1 MILSAVILSA
11 LSIHTVGAA
20 TPETVNLD
28 LGKTVRMALDN
39 NSSVKISAAELD
51 AAKAELD
58 QAKGARWGSIDFS
71 HYSGRTENFQQTT
84 GTGRRVNLISDTG
97 ESIPFTVQTG
107 TRGAHR
113 IQNSHTNT
121 VSISVPIYT
130 GGRLEGAID
139 QAKENLNYYQYGM
152 SSSYQTT
159 RYNAE
164 KGYYDVLQAANT
176 VNLDKETVNRLD
188 EHLKN
193 TQAQFAVGVV
203 AKADVLRSQVELVNA
218 QQTLTQAENNY
229 EVAVSSLNNVIGLPT
244 ATRLNL
250 SQGLEYKP
258 NDYTLDNCVTY
269 AMANRP
275 EIHQAEASVGMAQAV
290 QKIANSGSL
299 PQVSLG
305 ASNAWSNDTF
315 PGQNRDNW
323 TVGLNITQNIWD
335 YGVNAAKVREAK
347 ANVVKAQESYRQI
360 SDQVRLAVRTSY
372 LSMREAEKR
381 IKTTEVAVA
390 QAEEDYRIAQLRY
403 RAGVGTNTDV
413 MDASV
418 ALTTAKNNYIQA
430 LYDYNTSTALLEQ
443 SMGVPVENE

>member
-11 LSIHTVGAA
+11 LTLHTAGAA
-20 TPETVNLD
+20 APDTVNLD
-28 LGKTVRMALDN
+28 LGKAVRMALDN

-58 QAKGARWGSIDFS
+58 QAKGSRWGSIDFS
-71 HYSGRTENFQQTT
+71 HYSGRSENYQASVPVYDAAHNTAM
-84 GTGRRVNLISDTG
+84 
-97 ESIPFTVQTG
+97 G
-107 TRGAHR
+107 TRGVHVAN
-113 IQNSHTNT
+113 NSHTNT
-121 VSISVPIYT
+121 VNITVPIYT

-139 QAKENLNYYQYGM
+139 QAKKNLDYYQYGM

-176 VNLDKETVNRLD
+176 VNLDKETVDRLN

-218 QQTLTQAENNY
+218 QQTLTQAENSY

-269 AMANRP
+269 AMVNRP
-275 EIHQAEASVGMAQAV
+275 EIHQAEASVGMAQAAE
-290 QKIANSGSL
+290 KIANAGNL

-305 ASNAWSNDTF
+305 ASNQWSNDSF
-315 PGQNRDNW
+315 PGQNKNNW
-323 TVGLNITQNIWD
+323 ALGVTLTQNIWD
-335 YGVNAAKVREAK
+335 YGVTAAKVREAK
-347 ANVVKAQESYRQI
+347 ANIVKAQESYRQI
-360 SDQVRLAVRTSY
+360 SDNVRLAVRTSY

>member
-11 LSIHTVGAA
+11 LTLHTAGAA
-20 TPETVNLD
+20 TPDTVNLD
-28 LGKTVRMALDN
+28 LGKAVRMALDN

-58 QAKGARWGSIDFS
+58 QAKGSRWGSIDFS
-71 HYSGRTENFQQTT
+71 HYSGRSENYQAS
-84 GTGRRVNLISDTG
+84 VPVYDAASKAI
-97 ESIPFTVQTG
+97 G
-107 TRGAHR
+107 TRGVHVAN
-113 IQNSHTNT
+113 NSHTNT
-121 VSISVPIYT
+121 VNITVPIYT

-139 QAKENLNYYQYGM
+139 QAKKNLDYYQYGM

-176 VNLDKETVNRLD
+176 VNLDKETVDRLN

-218 QQTLTQAENNY
+218 QQTLTQAENSY

-269 AMANRP
+269 AMVNRP
-275 EIHQAEASVGMAQAV
+275 EIHQAEASVGMAQAAE
-290 QKIANSGSL
+290 KIANAGNL

-305 ASNAWSNDTF
+305 ASNQWSNDSF
-315 PGQNRDNW
+315 PGQNKNNW
-323 TVGLNITQNIWD
+323 ALGVTLTQNIWD
-335 YGVNAAKVREAK
+335 YGVTAAKVREAK
-347 ANVVKAQESYRQI
+347 ANIVKAQESYRQI
-360 SDQVRLAVRTSY
+360 SDNVRLAVRTSY

>member
-58 QAKGARWGSIDFS
+58 QAKGSRWGSIDFS
-71 HYSGRTENFQQTT
+71 HSSSRSEKYQSSVPIYAG
-84 GTGRRVNLISDTG
+84 GNLIG
-97 ESIPFTVQTG
+97 Y
-107 TRGAHR
+107 RGANKSANAH
-113 IQNSHTNT
+113 SNT
-121 VSISVPIYT
+121 VSITVPVYT

-139 QAKENLNYYQYGM
+139 QAKQNLDYYQYGM

-176 VNLDKETVNRLD
+176 VNLDKETVDRLD

-275 EIHQAEASVGMAQAV
+275 EIHQAEASVGMAQAA

>member
-1 MILSAVILSA
+1 MKHFHTKSMILSAVILSA
-11 LSIHTVGAA
+11 LTLHTAGAA
-20 TPETVNLD
+20 APDTVNLD
-28 LGKTVRMALDN
+28 LGKAVRMALDN

-58 QAKGARWGSIDFS
+58 QAKGSRWGSIDFS
-71 HYSGRTENFQQTT
+71 HYSGRSENYQASVPVYDAAHTA
-84 GTGRRVNLISDTG
+84 I
-97 ESIPFTVQTG
+97 G
-107 TRGAHR
+107 TRGAHVAN
-113 IQNSHTNT
+113 NSHTNT
-121 VSISVPIYT
+121 VNITVPIYT

-139 QAKENLNYYQYGM
+139 QAKKNLDYYQYGM

-176 VNLDKETVNRLD
+176 VNLDKETVDRLN

-218 QQTLTQAENNY
+218 QQTLTQAENSY

-275 EIHQAEASVGMAQAV
+275 EIHQAEASVGMAQAAE
-290 QKIANSGSL
+290 KIANAGNL

-305 ASNAWSNDTF
+305 ASNQWSNDSF
-315 PGQNRDNW
+315 PGQNKNNW
-323 TVGLNITQNIWD
+323 ALGVTLTQNIWD
-335 YGVNAAKVREAK
+335 YGVTAAKVREAK
-347 ANVVKAQESYRQI
+347 ANIVKAQESYRQI
-360 SDQVRLAVRTSY
+360 SDNVRLAVRTSY

>member
-1 MILSAVILSA
+1 M
-11 LSIHTVGAA
+11 
-20 TPETVNLD
+20 
-28 LGKTVRMALDN
+28 
-39 NSSVKISAAELD
+39 
-51 AAKAELD
+51 
-58 QAKGARWGSIDFS
+58 
-71 HYSGRTENFQQTT
+71 
-84 GTGRRVNLISDTG
+84 
-97 ESIPFTVQTG
+97 
-107 TRGAHR
+107 
-113 IQNSHTNT
+113 
-121 VSISVPIYT
+121 
-130 GGRLEGAID
+130 
-139 QAKENLNYYQYGM
+139 
-152 SSSYQTT
+152 
-159 RYNAE
+159 
-164 KGYYDVLQAANT
+164 
-176 VNLDKETVNRLD
+176 
-188 EHLKN
+188 
-193 TQAQFAVGVV
+193 
-203 AKADVLRSQVELVNA
+203 
-218 QQTLTQAENNY
+218 
-229 EVAVSSLNNVIGLPT
+229 AVSSLNNVIGLPT

-275 EIHQAEASVGMAQAV
+275 EIHQAEASVGMAQAA
-290 QKIANSGSL
+290 QKIANAGSL

-305 ASNAWSNDTF
+305 ASNEWSNDTF
-315 PGQNRDNW
+315 PGQNRNNW
-323 TVGLNITQNIWD
+323 SLGVSINQNIWD

-347 ANVVKAQESYRQI
+347 ANVVRAQESYRQI
-360 SDQVRLAVRTSY
+360 SDEVRLAVRTSY

>member
-58 QAKGARWGSIDFS
+58 QAKGARWGSIDFG
-71 HYSGRTENFQQTT
+71 HYSGRTENYQVSVPIYAGNQIL
-84 GTGRRVNLISDTG
+84 GY
-97 ESIPFTVQTG
+97 
-107 TRGAHR
+107 RGGKRAA
-113 IQNSHTNT
+113 NSHTNT
-121 VSISVPIYT
+121 VSITVPVYT

-139 QAKENLNYYQYGM
+139 QAKQNLDYYQYGM

-176 VNLDKETVNRLD
+176 VNLDKETVDRLD

-275 EIHQAEASVGMAQAV
+275 EIHQAEASVGMAHAA
-290 QKIANSGSL
+290 QKIANAGSL
-299 PQVSLG
+299 PQVSVG
-305 ASNAWSNDTF
+305 ASNEWSNDTF
-315 PGQNRDNW
+315 PGQNRNNW
-323 TVGLNITQNIWD
+323 TLGLSINQNIWD
-335 YGVNAAKVREAK
+335 YGVNAAKVRAAK

>member
-28 LGKTVRMALDN
+28 LGKAVRMALDN

-58 QAKGARWGSIDFS
+58 QAKGARWGSIDFN
-71 HYSGRTENFQQTT
+71 HYSGRSENYKATQTVPVY
-84 GTGRRVNLISDTG
+84 GGGNQVIG
-97 ESIPFTVQTG
+97 Y
-107 TRGAHR
+107 HR
-113 IQNSHTNT
+113 TANSHTNT

-139 QAKENLNYYQYGM
+139 QAKKNLDYYQYGM

-176 VNLDKETVNRLD
+176 VNLDKETVDRLD
-188 EHLKN
+188 VHLKN
-193 TQAQFAVGVV
+193 NQAQFAVGVV

-218 QQTLTQAENNY
+218 QQNLTQAENSY

-275 EIHQAEASVGMAQAV
+275 EIHQAEASVGMAKAA
-290 QKIANSGSL
+290 QKIANAGSL
-299 PQVSLG
+299 PQLSLG
-305 ASNAWSNDTF
+305 ASNEWSNDTF
-315 PGQNRDNW
+315 PGQDRDNW
-323 TVGLNITQNIWD
+323 ALGVTLTQNIWD

>member
-28 LGKTVRMALDN
+28 LGKAVRMALDN

-58 QAKGARWGSIDFS
+58 QAKGARWGSIDFN
-71 HYSGRTENFQQTT
+71 HYSGRSENYKATQTVPVY
-84 GTGRRVNLISDTG
+84 GGGNQVIG
-97 ESIPFTVQTG
+97 Y
-107 TRGAHR
+107 HR
-113 IQNSHTNT
+113 TANSHTNT

-139 QAKENLNYYQYGM
+139 QAKKNLDYYQYGM

-176 VNLDKETVNRLD
+176 VNLDKETVDRLD

-203 AKADVLRSQVELVNA
+203 AKADVLRSQVELVNT
-218 QQTLTQAENNY
+218 QQTLTQAENSY

-275 EIHQAEASVGMAQAV
+275 EIHQAEASVGMAKAA
-290 QKIANSGSL
+290 QKIANAGSL
-299 PQVSLG
+299 PQLSLG
-305 ASNAWSNDTF
+305 ASNEWSNDTF
-315 PGQNRDNW
+315 PGQDRDNW
-323 TVGLNITQNIWD
+323 ALGVTLTQNIWD

>member
-39 NSSVKISAAELD
+39 NSSVKISAAELE
-51 AAKAELD
+51 AAKANLD
-58 QAKGARWGSIDFS
+58 QAKGARWGSIDFR
-71 HYSGRTENFQQTT
+71 HYSGRTENYQ
-84 GTGRRVNLISDTG
+84 
-97 ESIPFTVQTG
+97 G
-107 TRGAHR
+107 TRTVPIYGGGNQVVGYHR
-113 IQNSHTNT
+113 AANDHTNT

-139 QAKENLNYYQYGM
+139 QAKKNLDYYQYGM

-176 VNLDKETVNRLD
+176 VNLDKETVDRLD

-275 EIHQAEASVGMAQAV
+275 EIHQAEASVGMAQAA
-290 QKIANSGSL
+290 QKIANAGSL

-305 ASNAWSNDTF
+305 ASNEWSNDTF
-315 PGQNRDNW
+315 PGQNRNNW
-323 TVGLNITQNIWD
+323 SLGVSINQNIWD

-347 ANVVKAQESYRQI
+347 ANVVRAQESYRQI
-360 SDQVRLAVRTSY
+360 SDEVRLAVRTSY

-418 ALTTAKNNYIQA
+418 ALTTVKNNYIQA

>member
-1 MILSAVILSA
+1 MKHFHTKSMILSAVILSA
-11 LSIHTVGAA
+11 MSLHTVGAA
-20 TPETVNLD
+20 TPDTVNLD
-28 LGKTVRMALDN
+28 LGKAVRMALDN

-58 QAKGARWGSIDFS
+58 QAKGSRWGSIDFT
-71 HYSGRTENFQQTT
+71 HTSGRTENYRKQ
-84 GTGRRVNLISDTG
+84 
-97 ESIPFTVQTG
+97 SIG
-107 TRGAHR
+107 
-113 IQNSHTNT
+113 NEHTNDINIT
-121 VSISVPIYT
+121 VPIYT
-130 GGRLEGAID
+130 GGRLEGQIE
-139 QAKENLNYYQYGM
+139 QAKKNLDYYQYGM

-176 VNLDKETVNRLD
+176 VNLDKETVDRLN

-203 AKADVLRSQVELVNA
+203 AKADVLRSEVELVNA

-244 ATRLNL
+244 ATKLNL

-275 EIHQAEASVGMAQAV
+275 EIHQAEASVGMSEAAK
-290 QKIANSGSL
+290 KIANSYSL
-299 PQVSLG
+299 PQVNLA
-305 ASNAWSNDTF
+305 ASNGWLNDTF
-315 PGQNRDNW
+315 PGQHRNQW
-323 TVGLNITQNIWD
+323 TVGVTVNQNIWD
-335 YGVNAAKVREAK
+335 YGVNAARLREAK
-347 ANVVKAQESYRQI
+347 ANIVKAQESYRQI
-360 SDQVRLAVRTSY
+360 SDQVRLAVRTNY

-430 LYDYNTSTALLEQ
+430 LYDYNTYTALLEQ

>member
-28 LGKTVRMALDN
+28 LGKAVRMALDN

-58 QAKGARWGSIDFS
+58 QAKGARWGSIDFN
-71 HYSGRTENFQQTT
+71 HYSGRSENYKATQTVPVY
-84 GTGRRVNLISDTG
+84 GGGNQVIG
-97 ESIPFTVQTG
+97 Y
-107 TRGAHR
+107 HR
-113 IQNSHTNT
+113 TANNHTNT

-139 QAKENLNYYQYGM
+139 QAKKNLDYYQYGM

-176 VNLDKETVNRLD
+176 VNLDKETVDRLD

-218 QQTLTQAENNY
+218 QQTLTQAENSY

-275 EIHQAEASVGMAQAV
+275 EIHQAEASVGMAKAA
-290 QKIANSGSL
+290 QKIANAGSL
-299 PQVSLG
+299 PQLSLG
-305 ASNAWSNDTF
+305 ASNEWSNDTF
-315 PGQNRDNW
+315 PGQDRDNW
-323 TVGLNITQNIWD
+323 ALGVTLTQNIWD

>member
-28 LGKTVRMALDN
+28 LGKAVRMALDN

-58 QAKGARWGSIDFS
+58 QAKGARWGSIDFN
-71 HYSGRTENFQQTT
+71 HYSGRSENYKATQTVPVY
-84 GTGRRVNLISDTG
+84 GGGNQVIG
-97 ESIPFTVQTG
+97 Y
-107 TRGAHR
+107 HR
-113 IQNSHTNT
+113 TANSHTNT

-139 QAKENLNYYQYGM
+139 QAKKNLDYYQYGM

-176 VNLDKETVNRLD
+176 VNLDKETVDRLD

-218 QQTLTQAENNY
+218 QQTLTQAENSY

-275 EIHQAEASVGMAQAV
+275 EIHQAEASVGMAKAA
-290 QKIANSGSL
+290 QKIANAGSL
-299 PQVSLG
+299 PQLSLG
-305 ASNAWSNDTF
+305 TSNEWSNDTF
-315 PGQNRDNW
+315 PGQDRDNW
-323 TVGLNITQNIWD
+323 ALGVTLTQNIWD

>member
-11 LSIHTVGAA
+11 LTLHTAGAA
-20 TPETVNLD
+20 TPDTVNLD
-28 LGKTVRMALDN
+28 LGKAVRMALDN

-51 AAKAELD
+51 AAKAEVD

-71 HYSGRTENFQQTT
+71 HYSGRSEDYTQSAT
-84 GTGRRVNLISDTG
+84 TGRRVNIATTSGEILPFSVTTG
-97 ESIPFTVQTG
+97 S
-107 TRGAHR
+107 RGIHSAG
-113 IQNSHTNT
+113 NSHSNT
-121 VSISVPIYT
+121 VSITVPIYT

-139 QAKENLNYYQYGM
+139 QAKKNLDYYQYGM

-176 VNLDKETVNRLD
+176 VNLDKETVDRLN

-218 QQTLTQAENNY
+218 QQTLTQAENSY

-269 AMANRP
+269 AMVNRP
-275 EIHQAEASVGMAQAV
+275 EIHQAEASVGMAQAAE
-290 QKIANSGSL
+290 KIANAGNL

-305 ASNAWSNDTF
+305 ASNQWSNDSF
-315 PGQNRDNW
+315 PGQNKNNW
-323 TVGLNITQNIWD
+323 ALGVTLTQNIWD
-335 YGVNAAKVREAK
+335 YGVTAAKVREAK
-347 ANVVKAQESYRQI
+347 ANIVKAQESYRQI
-360 SDQVRLAVRTSY
+360 SDNVRLAVRTSY

>member
-1 MILSAVILSA
+1 MKHFHTKSMILSAVILSA
-11 LSIHTVGAA
+11 LTLHTAGAA
-20 TPETVNLD
+20 APDTVNLD
-28 LGKTVRMALDN
+28 LGKAVRMALDN

-58 QAKGARWGSIDFS
+58 QAKGSRWGSIDFS
-71 HYSGRTENFQQTT
+71 HYSGRSENYQAS
-84 GTGRRVNLISDTG
+84 VPVYDAVSKAI
-97 ESIPFTVQTG
+97 G
-107 TRGAHR
+107 TRGVHVAN
-113 IQNSHTNT
+113 NSHTNT
-121 VSISVPIYT
+121 VNITVPIYT

-139 QAKENLNYYQYGM
+139 QAKKNLDYYQYGM

-176 VNLDKETVNRLD
+176 VNLDKETVDRLN

-203 AKADVLRSQVELVNA
+203 TKADVLRSQVELVNA
-218 QQTLTQAENNY
+218 QQTLTQAENSY

-269 AMANRP
+269 AMVNRP
-275 EIHQAEASVGMAQAV
+275 EIHQAEASVGMAQAAE
-290 QKIANSGSL
+290 KIANAGNL

-305 ASNAWSNDTF
+305 ASNQWSNDSF
-315 PGQNRDNW
+315 PGQNKNNW
-323 TVGLNITQNIWD
+323 ALGVTLTQNIWD
-335 YGVNAAKVREAK
+335 YGVTAAKVREAK
-347 ANVVKAQESYRQI
+347 ANIVKAQESYRQI
-360 SDQVRLAVRTSY
+360 SDQVRLAVRTNY

-430 LYDYNTSTALLEQ
+430 LYDYNTYTAALEQ